1 MYKSLKKVWRSWAIT
16 EHHSD
21 TEFCQ
26 ATDTADFQL
35 ECFKMFL
42 LRTKFPSRSR
52 VFVYRERQ
60 KYTQDCL
67 QFTRLSHPICSCGNE
82 FETTVHY
89 LLHSLN
95 YLHQRRTLLDNVKS
109 VLPYI
114 LEQNDIFSS
123 DALLFANTSLDDS

>member
-1 MYKSLKKVWRSWAIT
+1 
-16 EHHSD
+16 
-21 TEFCQ
+21 
-26 ATDTADFQL
+26 
-35 ECFKMFL
+35 MFL
-42 LRTKFPSRSR
+42 LRTKFPSRSK

-67 QFTRLSHPICSCGNE
+67 QFTRLSHPIRSCGNE

-89 LLHSLN
+89 LLHCPN

-114 LEQNDIFSS
+114 LEQNDFFIS
-123 DALLFANTSLDDS
+123 DVLLFANTSLNDS